1 VRSTFAANAIALLA
15 AFGICACAGA
25 ADLHPI
31 VVRTPKSKKVLHKF
45 TWNGEKFQKDK

>member
-1 VRSTFAANAIALLA
+1 VRSTFAANAIALLVA
-15 AFGICACAGA
+15 CGICTSAAAG
-25 ADLHPI
+25 DLHPI